1 MTGALHNPGIGT
13 LVSQFIA
20 SGDDKEASKVYVKKA
35 VGLVENNDL
44 TLLEFIQGL
53 GPTIT
58 SESDMSRAA
67 GMQFLAETLSGL
79 SSTRLSKQDVN
90 VFFEFLLSKLDDKS
104 CLIHTFHGILSLI
117 KSKNFIFGMNN
128 NVQSILGYLLDK
140 YNPRLHLAKVRYYP
154 FNILKE
160 LAEKNIAYFNTASD
174 ILELFIK
181 TFVHIASGEKDPRNL
196 MISFNLNVAINRN
209 LSLATL
215 GPKSESLITDLYD
228 VCFCYFPI
236 SFTPP
241 ANDPYKIGAGDLKL
255 ALREAISSQS
265 GYAKDAFNDLLEKL
279 TSTNPIVRNDV
290 LKTMLLCVE
299 RYNDDTIMEY
309 WETIWNGLKY
319 EILHNDV
326 SLFKSSHE
334 TIIPDDFDSA
344 IDDTDE
350 FKPMMFALSIL
361 SSLSGRLEKTHG
373 IDNIIVMITQEL
385 EENLSKVDHKH
396 FKQSILLLSSIA
408 SKSQSAFNQV
418 ISFLFSP
425 KLLGKYIRSD
435 ISVKTNANEKEIDVS
450 EGYDLNTAKKRDLID
465 NLGFLF
471 ISYKTLTKD
480 LDSSSLFFFS
490 NNLVM
495 YKDHLLLF
503 LCQSLQTASNM
514 ERTLKCKLIQQFLSL
529 TLLPNYLNKEE
540 NTLFLNQIND
550 ILFGIVSQ
558 NENWNDDIVVKEIV
572 TSLQKFMT
580 DDVSLTSNVTMV
592 VELLLPG
599 LLELLTPDS
608 HQISSPRFMAN
619 FKKTLTI
626 INDLCVNYQF
636 LEVLAI
642 RILNKL
648 GLYSEYS
655 ASSFEL
661 FQGLV
666 ALLVNCVKKVE
677 SSKQFLFNSWYKSF
691 VSRFLSVLIGICEAD
706 QSHLS
711 GEVVGDLLS
720 WIIRFSEKDKHQHI
734 LKDFV
739 DLFLGNSA
747 NGVSLNYLLL
757 EEASPL
763 ISIFNKTFASI
774 DRSCDLGICINVSPE
789 VYIDS
794 IIKMCHTCDDEY
806 SRLGYLQHLSLYINK
821 FIPASFDVGTYMK
834 ETIKR
839 SEALFAPSAILSK
852 YDVVHFEIL
861 IWSIKGLL
869 VKLDKTGLDYFENVM
884 GHIGNWQKT
893 MRYLIPKA
901 FKIFFVDLP
910 IFKNEQLSSKQKVIS
925 GVQNL
930 NVRLLYKQKIFEILV
945 PKLIDYYLTADE
957 EMKETCLVSLSMI
970 LKCISNAILKSHL
983 SDILPLILSSLS
995 LCNPVILGGALTTTE
1010 LILKEAPNLAIP
1022 HLTTLTSNLTNLA
1035 VNRIVVKKTLVNTA
1049 DIRFQALKCLQCL
1062 FESVDQQYTI
1072 AYRTDVLKSL
1082 VRGLEDPK
1090 RNVRKLSCD
1099 IRQSL
1104 YEMNN

>member
-1 MTGALHNPGIGT
+1 MTEVGENPDIGT

-20 SGDDKEASKVYVKKA
+20 SGDDKEVSKEYVKKA
-35 VGLVENNDL
+35 IGLVENNDL

-58 SESDMSRAA
+58 SESDMTRAA

-104 CLIHTFHGILSLI
+104 CLIHTLHGILSLI

-128 NVQSILGYLLDK
+128 NIQSILSYLLDK
-140 YNPRLHLAKVRYYP
+140 YNPRLHLAKIRYFP

-160 LAEKNIAYFNTASD
+160 LAEKNISYFSTASD

-181 TFVHIASGEKDPRNL
+181 TFIHIASGEKDPRNL
-196 MISFNLNVAINRN
+196 MLSFNLNVAINKN
-209 LSLATL
+209 LPLATL
-215 GPKSESLITDLYD
+215 GPESEALIRDLYD

-241 ANDPYKIGAGDLKL
+241 ANDPYKISADDLKL
-255 ALREAISSQS
+255 ALREAISCQS
-265 GYAKDAFNDLLEKL
+265 GYAKDSFNDLLEKL
-279 TSTNPIVRNDV
+279 TSTNPVVRNDV

-299 RYNDDTIMEY
+299 RYDDDTILEY
-309 WETIWNGLKY
+309 WETICNGLKY

-334 TIIPDDFDSA
+334 TIIPDNYDSS

-350 FKPMMFALSIL
+350 FKPMMFTLSIL
-361 SSLSGRLEKTHG
+361 GVLSGRLEKTHNL
-373 IDNIIVMITQEL
+373 DNIIVMITQEL

-396 FKQSILLLSSIA
+396 FKQSILLLSVIA
-408 SKSQSAFNQV
+408 SNSQSAFNQV

-425 KLLGKYIRSD
+425 KLIGKYTRSD
-435 ISVKTNANEKEIDVS
+435 ITVENNTNENEIDVS

-471 ISYKTLTKD
+471 ISYKTLTKE
-480 LDSSSLFFFS
+480 LDGSSEFFFS

-514 ERTLKCKLIQQFLSL
+514 ERTLKCKVIQQFLNL
-529 TLLPNYLNKEE
+529 ALLPKYLNKEE

-550 ILFGIVSQ
+550 VLFSIVAQ

-580 DDVSLTSNVTMV
+580 NDVNLMGNVTMV

-599 LLELLTPDS
+599 LLDLLTPDS
-608 HQISSPRFMAN
+608 QLISSPKYMAN
-619 FKKTLTI
+619 FKKTLTM

-636 LEVLAI
+636 LEVLSI

-648 GLYSEYS
+648 GLYSQLS
-655 ASSFEL
+655 SSSFEL
-661 FQGLV
+661 FQDLV
-666 ALLVNCVKKVE
+666 ALLVNCIKKVE
-677 SSKQFLFNSWYKSF
+677 SSKQFLLNSWYKSF
-691 VSRFLSVLIGICEAD
+691 VPRFLNVLIYMSEAD
-706 QSHLS
+706 QSHLC

-739 DLFLGNSA
+739 DLFSGKSA
-747 NGVSLNYLLL
+747 NGVSINYLLL
-757 EEASPL
+757 DRASPL

-774 DRSCDLGICINVSPE
+774 DRSCDFSICINVSPE
-789 VYIDS
+789 AYIDS
-794 IIKMCHTCDDEY
+794 IIKICHTCDDEY

-821 FIPASFDVGTYMK
+821 FIPPSFDVGTYM
-834 ETIKR
+834 EGTIKR
-839 SEALFAPSAILSK
+839 SETLFSPSATVSK
-852 YDVVHFEIL
+852 NDVVHFEIL

-869 VKLDKTGLDYFENVM
+869 VKLDKSGLEYFENVT
-884 GHIGNWQKT
+884 GRIGNWQKT

-910 IFKNEQLSSKQKVIS
+910 VFKNEPLSSKQKVIS

-930 NVRLLYKQKIFEILV
+930 NVRLLYKQKIFEIVV

-970 LKCISNAILKSHL
+970 LECIPNAILKSHL
-983 SDILPLILSSLS
+983 PDILPLILSSLS
-995 LCNPVILGGALTTTE
+995 LHNPVILNGALTTTE
-1010 LILKEAPNLAIP
+1010 LILKEAPKLAVP
-1022 HLTTLTSNLTNLA
+1022 HLTTLTSNLTNLT
-1035 VNRIVVKKTLVNTA
+1035 VNKIVVKKTMVNTA

-1062 FESVDQQYTI
+1062 FHSVDQQHTI
-1072 AYRTDVLKSL
+1072 VYRSDVLKKL
-1082 VRGLEDPK
+1082 AKGLEDPK